1 MSNFISKSTL
11 TLSTA
16 PCRALLISG
25 ALPPTACLFVTINL
39 EMKLYGR

>member
-16 PCRALLISG
+16 PCRAI
-25 ALPPTACLFVTINL
+25 ALSSACLRVIINL
-39 EMKLYGR
+39 EMKLYG